1 MNPPLSGDW
10 QRLSPFAILSFVGLA
25 VKIFARGAVQGALP
39 VVAAILLLRDDEPLD
54 DLGVLLPILGGLL
67 LLVAVIA
74 VIQWAYFQFRIK
86 EDRLLIRKGFI
97 KKTSL
102 DLPYER
108 VQGINVER
116 SLVDR
121 IIGLVS
127 VTLDTAGSFQAEGK
141 LPSVTTAVADHL
153 RASVAALRP
162 GLEDEVPEG
171 DLPEGDTGEA
181 PASGA
186 EGTLPGGVADAVA
199 AARAGT
205 SAPAGPRLAAQPHR
219 GRVLLKLGPGDMV
232 RIGLANRNFIF
243 VAAMVGILTDLLQPG
258 DFLDPLL
265 EALAAGVDSAAGAFS
280 GLGAL
285 AQLVVVVVLVIG
297 ALAAALI
304 LTVTAA
310 FLRHHA
316 FTLWHDGRTFR
327 SRAGLLTQR
336 EVVVEVPKIQQL
348 TVSQDLVLRWF
359 GRFRLRALPAAAVV
373 GQQGGQNPGGL
384 DVADVLDVP
393 LLDGRRAEE
402 LRARIFRQEARE
414 LAVLPRDGAF
424 KRVSSHYIRALTLRI
439 WLTAAVVGG
448 GIFLQ
453 LLLSGVSAGVG
464 VPMLIGWLASIPV
477 VVLVA
482 WQLWRRRGYVHDD
495 NGLASRG
502 GFIGS
507 KVDAFPMR
515 KAQSAIVKRSP
526 LQRRKGLGTLQVHL
540 ACGKITVPYIE
551 HDVARRLRDY
561 ILYRVEASRRRWH

>member
-1 MNPPLSGDW
+1 MNPPVSGDW
-10 QRLSPFAILSFVGLA
+10 QRLSPFAILSFVATA
-25 VKIFARGAVQGALP
+25 VKIVGRGAIQGAIP
-39 VVAAILLLRDDEPLD
+39 VIAAILLLGDDEPLGM
-54 DLGVLLPILGGLL
+54 GVLLPFVAGAF

-74 VIQWAYFQFRIK
+74 VIQWAYFRFRIA

-97 KKTSL
+97 KKTAL

-141 LPSVTTAVADHL
+141 LPSIRTEVADHL

-162 GLEDEVPEG
+162 GLQDDVVVG
-171 DLPEGDTGEA
+171 DAGEA
-181 PASGA
+181 GATDAEGLPTDAGADAYSGA
-186 EGTLPGGVADAVA
+186 AAGVRTSA
-199 AARAGT
+199 AARM
-205 SAPAGPRLAAQPHR
+205 AAQPNW
-219 GRVLLKLGPGDMV
+219 GRILLKLGPADMF

-258 DFLDPLL
+258 NFLDPLL

-285 AQLVVVVVLVIG
+285 AQLVVVVVLILGFLAV
-297 ALAAALI
+297 ALL

-310 FLRHHA
+310 FLRHHD

-336 EVVVEVPKIQQL
+336 EVVVEAPKIQQL
-348 TVSQDLVLRWF
+348 SVSQDLVQRWF

-373 GQQGGQNPGGL
+373 AQGGQTPSGL

-393 LLDGRRAEE
+393 LLDGRRADE
-402 LRARIFRQEARE
+402 LRARVFRREARE
-414 LAVLPRDGAF
+414 IAVLPRDGAF
-424 KRVSSHYIRALTLRI
+424 KRVSPHYIRALTLRI
-439 WLTAAVVGG
+439 WLIAGLVLGS
-448 GIFLQ
+448 IFLQ
-453 LLLSGVSAGVG
+453 LVPAGLSAAVG
-464 VPMLIGWLASIPV
+464 LPMLIGWLASIPV
-477 VVLVA
+477 AVLIA
-482 WQLWRRRGYVHDD
+482 WQLWRRRGYAHDD
-495 NGLASRG
+495 DGLASRG
-502 GFIGS
+502 GFIGR

-526 LQRRKGLGTLQVHL
+526 LQRRKGLATLQVHL

-551 HDVARRLRDY
+551 TEVARRLRDY

>member
-1 MNPPLSGDW
+1 MNPPVSGDW
-10 QRLSPFAILSFVGLA
+10 QRSSPFAIVSFLGTA
-25 VKIFARGAVQGALP
+25 VKIFGRGAIQGILP
-39 VVAAILLLRDDEPLD
+39 ILAAVLLLRDDEPLG
-54 DLGVLLPILGGLL
+54 LGPLFPILGGLL
-67 LLVAVIA
+67 LLVLVIA
-74 VIQWAYFQFRIK
+74 VIQWAYFKFSIA

-97 KKTSL
+97 KKTAL

-127 VTLDTAGSFQAEGK
+127 VTLDTAGSVQAEGK
-141 LPSVTTAVADHL
+141 LPSIRTEVADHL

-162 GLEDEVPEG
+162 GLEDDALEG
-171 DLPEGDTGEA
+171 DGVGT
-181 PASGA
+181 PAA
-186 EGTLPGGVADAVA
+186 EG
-199 AARAGT
+199 ARRT
-205 SAPAGPRLAAQPHR
+205 AQPHW
-219 GRVLLKLGPGDMV
+219 GRVLLKLGPADMV
-232 RIGLANRNFIF
+232 RIGVANRNFIF
-243 VAAMVGILTDLLQPG
+243 VAAMVGILADLVQPG
-258 DFLDPLL
+258 DFLAPLL
-265 EALAAGVDSAAGAFS
+265 EALAAGVDNAASAFS

-285 AQLVVVVVLVIG
+285 AQLVLVVVLILG
-297 ALAAALI
+297 ALATALL

-336 EVVVEVPKIQQL
+336 EVVVEAPKIQQL
-348 TVSQDLVLRWF
+348 SLSQDLVMRWF

-373 GQQGGQNPGGL
+373 APGGQNPEGL
-384 DVADVLDVP
+384 GVADVLDVP

-402 LRARIFRQEARE
+402 LRARVFRREANE
-414 LAVLPRDGAF
+414 IAVLPRDDAF
-424 KRVSSHYIRALTLRI
+424 RRVSPYYIRALTLRI
-439 WLTAAVVGG
+439 WLIAGLILGTV
-448 GIFLQ
+448 FLQ
-453 LLLSGVSAGVG
+453 LLAAEVSAGVG

-477 VVLVA
+477 LVLIA
-482 WQLWRRRGYVHDD
+482 WQLWRRRGYTHDD
-495 NGLASRG
+495 DGLASRG

-515 KAQSAIVKRSP
+515 KAQSAIVKQSP
-526 LQRRKGLGTLQVHL
+526 LQRRNGLATLQVQL

-551 HDVARRLRDY
+551 NEAARGLRDY

>member
-1 MNPPLSGDW
+1 MNPPVSGDW
-10 QRLSPFAILSFVGLA
+10 QRLSPFAILSFVATA
-25 VKIFARGAVQGALP
+25 VKIVGRGAIQGAIP
-39 VVAAILLLRDDEPLD
+39 VIAAILLLGDDEPLG
-54 DLGVLLPILGGLL
+54 LGVLLPFVAGAF

-74 VIQWAYFQFRIK
+74 VIQWAYFRFRIA
-86 EDRLLIRKGFI
+86 EDRLLIRKGFV
-97 KKTSL
+97 KKTAL

-141 LPSVTTAVADHL
+141 LPSIRTEVADHL

-162 GLEDEVPEG
+162 GLEDDVVVG
-171 DLPEGDTGEA
+171 DAGEA
-181 PASGA
+181 GA
-186 EGTLPGGVADAVA
+186 TDAGGLPTNADADAHTGA
-199 AARAGT
+199 AAGVRT
-205 SAPAGPRLAAQPHR
+205 SAAARLAAQPSW
-219 GRVLLKLGPGDMV
+219 GRVLLKLGPADMF

-258 DFLDPLL
+258 NFLDPLL

-285 AQLVVVVVLVIG
+285 AQLVVVVVLILGFFAV
-297 ALAAALI
+297 ALL

-310 FLRHHA
+310 FLRHHD

-336 EVVVEVPKIQQL
+336 EVVVEAPKIQQL
-348 TVSQDLVLRWF
+348 SVSQDLVQRWF
-359 GRFRLRALPAAAVV
+359 GRFRLRALPAAAIVA
-373 GQQGGQNPGGL
+373 QGGQSPSGL

-393 LLDGRRAEE
+393 LLDGRRADE
-402 LRARIFRQEARE
+402 LRARVFRREARE
-414 LAVLPRDGAF
+414 IAVLPRDGAF
-424 KRVSSHYIRALTLRI
+424 KRVSPHYIRALILRI
-439 WLTAAVVGG
+439 WLIMGLVLG

-453 LLLSGVSAGVG
+453 LVPSGLSASVG
-464 VPMLIGWLASIPV
+464 LPMLIGWFASIPV
-477 VVLVA
+477 VVLIA
-482 WQLWRRRGYVHDD
+482 WQLWRRRGYAHDD
-495 NGLASRG
+495 DGLASRG
-502 GFIGS
+502 GFIGR

-526 LQRRKGLGTLQVHL
+526 LQRRKGLATLQVHL

-551 HDVARRLRDY
+551 HEVARRLRDY

>member
-1 MNPPLSGDW
+1 MNPPVSGDW
-10 QRLSPFAILSFVGLA
+10 QRTSPLAIVSFLGIA
-25 VKIFARGAVQGALP
+25 VKLFGPVIQGTILTLAG
-39 VVAAILLLRDDEPLD
+39 ILLLRDDDPLE
-54 DLGVLLPILGGLL
+54 LGGLLPILGGLL
-67 LLVAVIA
+67 LLVLVIA
-74 VIQWAYFQFRIK
+74 VIQWAYFKFRIA

-97 KKTSL
+97 KKTAL

-121 IIGLVS
+121 IMGLVS

-141 LPSVTTAVADHL
+141 LPSIRTEVADRL

-162 GLEDEVPEG
+162 GLEDDAPEG
-171 DLPEGDTGEA
+171 GAGEA
-181 PASGA
+181 RAPAV
-186 EGTLPGGVADAVA
+186 EGLPADAGA
-199 AARAGT
+199 GAGT
-205 SAPAGPRLAAQPHR
+205 SAPAGARVAAQPHW
-219 GRVLLKLGPGDMV
+219 GRILLKLGPADMV
-232 RIGLANRNFIF
+232 RIGVANRNFIF

-258 DFLDPLL
+258 DFLDPLM
-265 EALAAGVDSAAGAFS
+265 ETLAAGVDSAAGAFS

-285 AQLVVVVVLVIG
+285 AQSVVVVVLIIG

-304 LTVTAA
+304 LTITAA

-336 EVVVEVPKIQQL
+336 EVVVEAPKIQQL
-348 TVSQDLVLRWF
+348 SVSQDLVLRWF

-373 GQQGGQNPGGL
+373 AQGGQTPGGL

-402 LRARIFRQEARE
+402 LRARVFRREARE
-414 LAVLPRDGAF
+414 IAVLPRDETF
-424 KRVSSHYIRALTLRI
+424 KRVSPHYIRALTLRI
-439 WLTAAVVGG
+439 WLVSGLVLG
-448 GIFLQ
+448 GIFVQ
-453 LLLSGVSAGVG
+453 LLLTGVSAGVG
-464 VPMLIGWLASIPV
+464 APMLIGWLASIPV

-482 WQLWRRRGYVHDD
+482 WQLWRRRGYMHDD
-495 NGLASRG
+495 DGLASRG

-526 LQRRKGLGTLQVHL
+526 MQRRKGLATLQVHL

-551 HDVARRLRDY
+551 HEVARRLRDY
-561 ILYRVEASRRRWH
+561 ILFRVEASRRRWH

>member
-1 MNPPLSGDW
+1 MNPPVAGDW
-10 QRLSPFAILSFVGLA
+10 QRTSPFAILSFLGLA
-25 VKIFARGAVQGALP
+25 VKFYGRGAIQGALP
-39 VVAAILLLRDDEPLD
+39 VLAAIFLLRDDEPLG
-54 DLGVLLPILGGLL
+54 LGRLLPILGGLL
-67 LLVAVIA
+67 LLVLVIA
-74 VIQWAYFQFRIK
+74 VIQWAYFKFRIAD
-86 EDRLLIRKGFI
+86 DRLLIRKGFI
-97 KKTSL
+97 KKTAL

-121 IIGLVS
+121 VIGLVS

-141 LPSVTTAVADHL
+141 LPSIRTEVADHL

-162 GLEDEVPEG
+162 GLEDDV
-171 DLPEGDTGEA
+171 LEGDTGEA
-181 PASGA
+181 RASA
-186 EGTLPGGVADAVA
+186 VEGLPTDVDADAVA
-199 AARAGT
+199 AAGTGT
-205 SAPAGPRLAAQPHR
+205 SAAARARRPAQPHW
-219 GRVLLKLGPGDMV
+219 GRVLLRLGPADMV
-232 RIGLANRNFIF
+232 RIGVANRNFIF
-243 VAAMVGILTDLLQPG
+243 VAAMVGILADLLQPG

-285 AQLVVVVVLVIG
+285 AQLVVVVVLIVG

-304 LTVTAA
+304 LTVAAA

-336 EVVVEVPKIQQL
+336 EVVVEAPKIQQL
-348 TVSQDLVLRWF
+348 SVSQDLVLRWF

-373 GQQGGQNPGGL
+373 AQGGQSPGGL
-384 DVADVLDVP
+384 NVADVLDVP

-402 LRARIFRQEARE
+402 LRARVFRREARDI
-414 LAVLPRDGAF
+414 AVLPRDETF
-424 KRVSSHYIRALTLRI
+424 KRVSPYYIRALTLRI
-439 WLTAAVVGG
+439 WLVSGLVLG

-453 LLLSGVSAGVG
+453 LLLAGVSPDLG
-464 VPMLIGWLASIPV
+464 VPMLIGWPASIPV
-477 VVLVA
+477 LALIA
-482 WQLWRRRGYVHDD
+482 WQLWRRRGYIHDD
-495 NGLASRG
+495 DGLSSRS

-515 KAQSAIVKRSP
+515 KAQSAVVKRSP
-526 LQRRKGLGTLQVHL
+526 LQRRKGLATLQVYL
-540 ACGKITVPYIE
+540 ACGRITVPYIE
-551 HDVARRLRDY
+551 HEVARRLRDY

>member
-1 MNPPLSGDW
+1 MSPPVSGDW
-10 QRLSPFAILSFVGLA
+10 QRLSPFAIVSFLGTA
-25 VKIFARGAVQGALP
+25 IKIFGRGAIQGIIPIL
-39 VVAAILLLRDDEPLD
+39 AAVLLLRDDEPLNFAP
-54 DLGVLLPILGGLL
+54 LLPIIGGIL
-67 LLVAVIA
+67 LLVVVIA
-74 VIQWAYFQFRIK
+74 VIQWAHFKFRIT

-97 KKTSL
+97 KKTAL

-141 LPSVTTAVADHL
+141 LPSIRTEVADHL

-162 GLEDEVPEG
+162 GLEDDALEG
-171 DLPEGDTGEA
+171 DAGEARDSGVEGLPTDVGGDTGA
-181 PASGA
+181 PA
-186 EGTLPGGVADAVA
+186 
-199 AARAGT
+199 RA
-205 SAPAGPRLAAQPHR
+205 RLATQPHW
-219 GRVLLKLGPGDMV
+219 GRVLLKLGPADMV
-232 RIGLANRNFIF
+232 RIGVANRNFIF

-258 DFLDPLL
+258 DFLAPLL
-265 EALAAGVDSAAGAFS
+265 EALAAGVDNAASAFS

-285 AQLVVVVVLVIG
+285 AQLVLVVVLVVG

-336 EVVVEVPKIQQL
+336 EVVVEAPKIQQL
-348 TVSQDLVLRWF
+348 SVSQDLVMRWF

-373 GQQGGQNPGGL
+373 APGGQTPGGL

-393 LLDGRRAEE
+393 LLDGPSAEE
-402 LRARIFRQEARE
+402 LRSLVFRREARQT
-414 LAVLPRDGAF
+414 AVLPRDDAF
-424 KRVSSHYIRALTLRI
+424 RRVSPYYIRALTLRI
-439 WLTAAVVGG
+439 WLISGLVLGTV
-448 GIFLQ
+448 FLQ
-453 LLLSGVSAGVG
+453 LLPSGVSAGVG
-464 VPMLIGWLASIPV
+464 VLMLVCWLASIPV
-477 VVLVA
+477 LVLIA
-482 WQLWRRRGYVHDD
+482 WQLWRRRGYMHDD
-495 NGLASRG
+495 DGLASRM

-515 KAQSAIVKRSP
+515 KAQSAIVKQSP
-526 LQRRKGLGTLQVHL
+526 LQRRKGLATLQVHL
-540 ACGKITVPYIE
+540 ACGKITVPYVE
-551 HDVARRLRDY
+551 HEVARRLRDY

>member
-1 MNPPLSGDW
+1 MNSPGAGDW

-25 VKIFARGAVQGALP
+25 VKIGGRGAIQGGLP
-39 VVAAILLLRDDEPLD
+39 VLAAILLLGDDEPLD
-54 DLGVLLPILGGLL
+54 DLGVLFPIFGVL
-67 LLVAVIA
+67 LLVVALIA
-74 VIQWAYFQFRIK
+74 VIQWAYFKFRIA

-97 KKTSL
+97 KKTAL

-153 RASVAALRP
+153 RARVAALRP
-162 GLEDEVPEG
+162 GLED
-171 DLPEGDTGEA
+171 DLPESDTGEA
-181 PASGA
+181 RALGAAAPPSGA
-186 EGTLPGGVADAVA
+186 GADAGAGGAAGSRVA
-199 AARAGT
+199 TGAQPAARPDWG
-205 SAPAGPRLAAQPHR
+205 RL
-219 GRVLLKLGPGDMV
+219 LLKLGSADMV
-232 RIGLANRNFIF
+232 RIGLANRNFLF
-243 VAAMVGILTDLLQPG
+243 VAAMVGILSDLLQPG

-280 GLGAL
+280 GLGGL
-285 AQLVVVVVLVIG
+285 AQLVVVAVLIVG
-297 ALAAALI
+297 ALTAAFI

-310 FLRHHA
+310 FLRHHG
-316 FTLWHDGRTFR
+316 FTLWHDGRTLR

-336 EVVVEVPKIQQL
+336 EVVVEAPKIQQL

-373 GQQGGQNPGGL
+373 GQQGGRTPAGI

-402 LRARIFRQEARE
+402 LRARVFRREARS

-424 KRVSSHYIRALTLRI
+424 KRVSPHYIRALALRI
-439 WLTAAVVGG
+439 WLTAGLVLA

-453 LLLSGVSAGVG
+453 LLLSGLSAPAG

-482 WQLWRRRGYVHDD
+482 WQLWRRRGYMHDND
-495 NGLASRG
+495 GLASRG

-515 KAQSAIVKRSP
+515 KAQSAIVKQSP
-526 LQRRKGLGTLQVHL
+526 LQRRTGLATLQVHL

-551 HDVARRLRDY
+551 HEVARRLRDY
-561 ILYRVEASRRRWH
+561 MLYRVESSRRRWH

>member
-1 MNPPLSGDW
+1 MNPAVSGDW

-39 VVAAILLLRDDEPLD
+39 VVAAILLLRDDEPLG
-54 DLGVLLPILGGLL
+54 LGRLLPVIGGLL
-67 LLVAVIA
+67 MLVAVIA
-74 VIQWAYFQFRIK
+74 VIQWAYFKFRIA

-127 VTLDTAGSFQAEGK
+127 VTLDTAGSVQAEGK
-141 LPSVTTAVADHL
+141 LPSVTTEVADHL
-153 RASVAALRP
+153 RASVAALGP
-162 GLEDEVPEG
+162 GLAYA
-171 DLPEGDTGEA
+171 LPEGGTGEA
-181 PASGA
+181 WAPGA
-186 EGTLPGGVADAVA
+186 EGAPSDAGADAVA

-205 SAPAGPRLAAQPHR
+205 SAPAGPRLATRPHW
-219 GRVLLKLGPGDMV
+219 GRVLLKLGPADMV

-243 VAAMVGILTDLLQPG
+243 VAAMVGILTDLVQPG

-285 AQLVVVVVLVIG
+285 AQLVVVVVLVGG

-336 EVVVEVPKIQQL
+336 EVVVEAPKIQQL

-402 LRARIFRQEARE
+402 VRARVFRREARE
-414 LAVLPRDGAF
+414 IAVLPRDGAF
-424 KRVSSHYIRALTLRI
+424 RRVSPHYIRALALRI
-439 WLTAAVVGG
+439 WLTVGLVLA

-453 LLLSGVSAGVG
+453 LLLSGVSTAAG

-482 WQLWRRRGYVHDD
+482 WQLWRRRGYTHDD

-507 KVDAFPMR
+507 KVDAFPLR

-526 LQRRKGLGTLQVHL
+526 LQRRKGLATLQVHL
-540 ACGKITVPYIE
+540 ACGKVTVPYIE
-551 HDVARRLRDY
+551 HKAARRLRDY
-561 ILYRVEASRRRWH
+561 ILYRVEATRRRWH

>member
-1 MNPPLSGDW
+1 MNPPFSGDW
-10 QRLSPFAILSFVGLA
+10 QRLSSFAVVSFLWTGVKVLGRAVIPGILSILA
-25 VKIFARGAVQGALP
+25 AVLVLRG
-39 VVAAILLLRDDEPLD
+39 DEPLD
-54 DLGVLLPILGGLL
+54 FARLLPILGGLL
-67 LLVAVIA
+67 LLVVGIA
-74 VIQWAYFQFRIK
+74 VVQWAYFKFRIA

-97 KKTSL
+97 KKTAL

-127 VTLDTAGSFQAEGK
+127 VTLDTAGSVQAEGK
-141 LPSVTTAVADHL
+141 LPSIRTEVADRL

-162 GLEDEVPEG
+162 GLEDDALEG
-171 DLPEGDTGEA
+171 DSGKALDL
-181 PASGA
+181 GA
-186 EGTLPGGVADAVA
+186 EGLSTDTGADAVA
-199 AARAGT
+199 GAGVGTPAAEGARRT
-205 SAPAGPRLAAQPHR
+205 AQPHW
-219 GRVLLKLGPGDMV
+219 GRVLLKLGPADMV
-232 RIGLANRNFIF
+232 RIGVANRNFIF
-243 VAAMVGILTDLLQPG
+243 VAAMVGILADLVQPG
-258 DFLDPLL
+258 DFLAPLL
-265 EALAAGVDSAAGAFS
+265 EALAASVDNAASAFS

-285 AQLVVVVVLVIG
+285 AQLVLVVVLILG
-297 ALAAALI
+297 ALAAALL
-304 LTVTAA
+304 LTVIAA

-336 EVVVEVPKIQQL
+336 EVVVEAPKIQQL
-348 TVSQDLVLRWF
+348 SLSQDLVMRWF

-373 GQQGGQNPGGL
+373 ATGGQNPL

-402 LRARIFRQEARE
+402 LRARVFKREASE
-414 LAVLPRDGAF
+414 IAVLPRDDAF
-424 KRVSSHYIRALTLRI
+424 RRVSPYYIRALTLRI
-439 WLTAAVVGG
+439 WLIAGLVLGTV
-448 GIFLQ
+448 FLQ
-453 LLLSGVSAGVG
+453 LLAAEVSVGVG

-477 VVLVA
+477 LLLIA
-482 WQLWRRRGYVHDD
+482 WQLWRRRGYTHDD
-495 NGLASRG
+495 DGLASRG

-515 KAQSAIVKRSP
+515 KAQSVIVKHSP
-526 LQRRKGLGTLQVHL
+526 LQRRKGLATLQVQL

-551 HDVARRLRDY
+551 DEVAHGLRDY